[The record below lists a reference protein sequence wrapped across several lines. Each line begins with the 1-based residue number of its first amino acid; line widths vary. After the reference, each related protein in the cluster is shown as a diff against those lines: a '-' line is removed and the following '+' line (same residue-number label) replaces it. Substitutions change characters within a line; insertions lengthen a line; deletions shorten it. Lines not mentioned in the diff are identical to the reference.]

1 VLILYKK
8 LLQAWNTADVPLQH
22 RVAFIESVKVLDMKM
37 MAQIFEKEVKDF
49 SQGQSPILS
58 CMATIKRREDCLK
71 EILSLNQSLEGVA
84 EEEQGP
90 IID

>member
-1 VLILYKK
+1 MLLLYKK

-49 SQGQSPILS
+49 S
-58 CMATIKRREDCLK
+58 
-71 EILSLNQSLEGVA
+71 
-84 EEEQGP
+84 
-90 IID
+90 